1 MNADMQITL
10 TADPKDPNTVFRLH
24 PIIKE
29 GDEIQFE
36 TYARIE
42 HVLSGFWLH
51 ALRGS
56 NLVQVCSNHSGFF
69 PPLDS
74 LWAEIK
80 SKSFPG
86 EYLTCFHLQCSV
98 HSGLHYNHR

>member
-1 MNADMQITL
+1 MIRWEQQVRFRHMTTRLYLCMNADMQITL
-10 TADPKDPNTVFRLH
+10 TTDPKDPNTVFRLH

-51 ALRGS
+51 ALRGK
-56 NLVQVCSNHSGFF
+56 GK
-69 PPLDS
+69 
-74 LWAEIK
+74 I
-80 SKSFPG
+80 SKITNS
-86 EYLTCFHLQCSV
+86 
-98 HSGLHYNHR
+98 RK

>member
-10 TADPKDPNTVFRLH
+10 TTDPKDPNTVFRLH

-51 ALRGS
+51 ALRGI
-56 NLVQVCSNHSGFF
+56 LMIVAERIL
-69 PPLDS
+69 PLGNQ
-74 LWAEIK
+74 ETK
-80 SKSFPG
+80 
-86 EYLTCFHLQCSV
+86 TV
-98 HSGLHYNHR
+98 RR